1 MKVDA
6 STCMRCGACASVC
19 PLNLI
24 EVLDAQVKVGDKC
37 TDCGACAKA
46 CPVGAIEIERKI

>member
-6 STCMRCGACASVC
+6 ITCMRCGACASVC